1 MRRHL
6 LTLSLS
12 NPTKNA
18 EAILKTREQFIHE
31 EAYTLRKN
39 MLKQQHPVEQNV
51 NRIFCELNFL

>member
-1 MRRHL
+1 M
-6 LTLSLS
+6 
-12 NPTKNA
+12 
-18 EAILKTREQFIHE
+18 KTREQFIHE